1 MKAKFLAAR
10 IRNGYLSIEQVPDE
24 LRADVERWL

>member
-10 IRNGYLSIEQVPDE
+10 IRNGYLAIEQVPDE